1 MVQETILQ
9 HWIFTQFAL
18 PFLLIFAVLYG
29 ILEKTEILGK
39 GKHQI
44 NAIVSFVVGLIFVG
58 FAYPKLV
65 VENLILFLVV
75 ALVVVFVALLLWGFI
90 AGEAKIEGNMKKV
103 LVGVVIIA
111 VIAAV
116 FWAMGIDGGAIDLLF
131 KQDWSNT
138 FWTNVAFVVVI
149 AIALALIL
157 KNSKD
162 S

>member
-1 MVQETILQ
+1 MAQETILQ

-44 NAIVSFVVGLIFVG
+44 NAIVSFVVGLIFVS
-58 FAYPKLV
+58 AVHPKEIV
-65 VENLILFLVV
+65 GNLILFLTV

-90 AGEAKIEGNMKKV
+90 KGKVEIGGNMEKV
-103 LVGVVIIA
+103 LIGVVLIA
-111 VIAAV
+111 VIFAV
-116 FWAMGIDGGAIDLLF
+116 FWSMGIDGGVIDLLF
-131 KQDWSNT
+131 KQSWSNT

-149 AIALALIL
+149 AVAIALVL
-157 KNSKD
+157 KKSD
-162 S
+162 D